1 MRYYESKEAKCPF
14 YRKEDQYKVFCEGVN
29 NISSINLNFP
39 NRKECRAYKKEHCNS
54 NYHKCSICKMLY
66 DKYKD

>member
-1 MRYYESKEAKCPF
+1 MRYNESKEAKCPF

-39 NRKECRAYKKEHCNS
+39 SRKECRAYKKEYCNS
-54 NYHKCSICKMLY
+54 NYQKCSICKMLY

>member
-39 NRKECRAYKKEHCNS
+39 NTKECRAYKKEHCNS
-54 NYHKCSICKMLY
+54 NYYKCPICKMLY
-66 DKYKD
+66 DKYK